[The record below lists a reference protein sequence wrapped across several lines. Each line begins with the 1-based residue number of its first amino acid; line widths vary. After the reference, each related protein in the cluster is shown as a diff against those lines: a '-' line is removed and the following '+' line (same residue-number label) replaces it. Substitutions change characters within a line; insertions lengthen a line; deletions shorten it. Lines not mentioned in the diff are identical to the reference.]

1 MPEVTEVQEADPSYM
16 EISTLR
22 FTLAQPGTSA
32 AAVQEAKGKL
42 SALVEK
48 HSMAPFY
55 KLVCEQ
61 LGWPVDAAKLAAMEK
76 VNAAELTSLSDKIKN
91 AEENEGESEIREAY
105 LARADFLMRTG
116 EKEKALEAYDETVTK
131 TVALGPKLDILLSQ
145 LRIGFFYD
153 DVHLLKAKITKAK
166 AMLEEGGDW
175 ERRTRLKVYEAVFL
189 LQIRDFKASAALLL
203 DSVATFT
210 AVELLTYNTFIFYT
224 VVAAMVA
231 LPRKELKAKV
241 IDAPEILQVLH
252 ELPHMPE
259 LLDGMYSCAYDKL
272 MRALVATIDLM
283 KADRYLTKHARFYFR
298 EVRVMAYTQFME
310 SYRTVSLVSM
320 AASFGV
326 SPAHMD
332 KELSGFI
339 SSGRLSCKLDAVAGV
354 VNSTR
359 PDAKSAQY
367 LATIKQGDFLL
378 NRVQKLSRVI
388 NLDI

>member
-1 MPEVTEVQEADPSYM
+1 MPEVTEVQEADPTYM

-42 SALVEK
+42 AALVEK

-61 LGWPVDAAKLAAMEK
+61 LGWPVDATKLAAMEK
-76 VNAAELTSLSDKIKN
+76 VNAIELTSLDDEIKH

-116 EKEKALEAYDETVTK
+116 EKEKALEAYDETVKK
-131 TVALGPKLDILLSQ
+131 TVALGPKLDIMLSQ
-145 LRIGFFYD
+145 LRIGFFFD
-153 DVHLLKAKITKAK
+153 DVHLLKAKIAKAK

-175 ERRTRLKVYEAVFL
+175 ERRNRLKVYEAVFL

-283 KADRYLTKHARFYFR
+283 KADRYLTKHARYYFR

-378 NRVQKLSRVI
+378 NCVQKLSRVI

>member
-1 MPEVTEVQEADPSYM
+1 
-16 EISTLR
+16 
-22 FTLAQPGTSA
+22 
-32 AAVQEAKGKL
+32 
-42 SALVEK
+42 
-48 HSMAPFY
+48 MAPFY
-55 KLVCEQ
+55 KLVCGQ
-61 LGWPVDAAKLAAMEK
+61 LGWPVDAAKLASMEA
-76 VNAAELTSLSDKIKN
+76 VNEVELTSLTDKIKN
-91 AEENEGESEIREAY
+91 AEENEGE
-105 LARADFLMRTG
+105 
-116 EKEKALEAYDETVTK
+116 KEKAIEAYDETVTK
-131 TVALGPKLDILLSQ
+131 TVALGPKLDIMLSQ
-145 LRIGFFYD
+145 LRIGFFFD
-153 DVHLLKAKITKAK
+153 DAQLLKAKITKAK

-175 ERRTRLKVYEAVFL
+175 ERRNRLKVYEAVFL

-210 AVELLTYNTFIFYT
+210 ATELLPYNTFIFYT
-224 VVAAMVA
+224 VVASMVA

-283 KADRYLTKHARFYFR
+283 KADRYLTKHARYYFR

-339 SSGRLSCKLDAVAGV
+339 S
-354 VNSTR
+354 
-359 PDAKSAQY
+359 P
-367 LATIKQGDFLL
+367 
-378 NRVQKLSRVI
+378 
-388 NLDI
+388 

>member
-1 MPEVTEVQEADPSYM
+1 
-16 EISTLR
+16 
-22 FTLAQPGTSA
+22 
-32 AAVQEAKGKL
+32 
-42 SALVEK
+42 
-48 HSMAPFY
+48 MAPFY

-76 VNAAELTSLSDKIKN
+76 VNATELTSLSDKIKN

-116 EKEKALEAYDETVTK
+116 EKEKALEAYDETATK
-131 TVALGPKLDILLSQ
+131 TVALGPKLDIMLSQ
-145 LRIGFFYD
+145 LRIGFLFD
-153 DVHLLKAKITKAK
+153 DAQLLKAKITKAK

-175 ERRTRLKVYEAVFL
+175 ERRNRLKVYEAVFL

-210 AVELLTYNTFIFYT
+210 ATELLPYNTFIFYT
-224 VVAAMVA
+224 VVASMVA

-272 MRALVATIDLM
+272 MRA
-283 KADRYLTKHARFYFR
+283 H
-298 EVRVMAYTQFME
+298 
-310 SYRTVSLVSM
+310 RTVSLPSM
-320 AASFGV
+320 ASSFGV

-378 NRVQKLSRVI
+378 NRVEKLSRVI
-388 NLDI
+388 NLDIGPRSHSDRRPRPLGVWCWLLVHGFGGAGRSHPPKKRNNCYRRSERASATFSQKK

>member
-1 MPEVTEVQEADPSYM
+1 
-16 EISTLR
+16 
-22 FTLAQPGTSA
+22 
-32 AAVQEAKGKL
+32 
-42 SALVEK
+42 
-48 HSMAPFY
+48 MAPFY
-55 KLVCEQ
+55 KLVCGQ
-61 LGWPVDAAKLAAMEK
+61 LGWPVDAAKLASMEA
-76 VNAAELTSLSDKIKN
+76 VNEVELTSLTDKIKN

-116 EKEKALEAYDETVTK
+116 EKEKA
-131 TVALGPKLDILLSQ
+131 
-145 LRIGFFYD
+145 
-153 DVHLLKAKITKAK
+153 
-166 AMLEEGGDW
+166 
-175 ERRTRLKVYEAVFL
+175 LKVYEAVFL

-283 KADRYLTKHARFYFR
+283 KADRYLTKHARYYFR

-310 SYRTVSLVSM
+310 SYRTVSLPSM
-320 AASFGV
+320 ASSFGV

>member
-1 MPEVTEVQEADPSYM
+1 MRRAATGSGATGSRCTRRSSSY
-16 EISTLR
+16 
-22 FTLAQPGTSA
+22 
-32 AAVQEAKGKL
+32 
-42 SALVEK
+42 
-48 HSMAPFY
+48 
-55 KLVCEQ
+55 
-61 LGWPVDAAKLAAMEK
+61 
-76 VNAAELTSLSDKIKN
+76 
-91 AEENEGESEIREAY
+91 
-105 LARADFLMRTG
+105 
-116 EKEKALEAYDETVTK
+116 
-131 TVALGPKLDILLSQ
+131 
-145 LRIGFFYD
+145 
-153 DVHLLKAKITKAK
+153 
-166 AMLEEGGDW
+166 
-175 ERRTRLKVYEAVFL
+175 
-189 LQIRDFKASAALLL
+189 IRDFKASAALLL

-210 AVELLTYNTFIFYT
+210 ATELLSYNTFIFYT

-259 LLDGMYSCAYDKL
+259 LLEGMYSSAYAKL

-283 KADRYLTKHARFYFR
+283 KADRYLTKHARYYFR

-310 SYRTVSLVSM
+310 SYRSVSLVSM

-339 SSGRLSCKLDAVAGV
+339 CSGRLSCKIDAVAGV

-367 LATIKQGDFLL
+367 LATIKQGDLLL
-378 NRVQKLSRVI
+378 NRVQKLTA
-388 NLDI
+388 

>member
-1 MPEVTEVQEADPSYM
+1 
-16 EISTLR
+16 
-22 FTLAQPGTSA
+22 
-32 AAVQEAKGKL
+32 
-42 SALVEK
+42 
-48 HSMAPFY
+48 MAPFY
-55 KLVCEQ
+55 KLVCGQ
-61 LGWPVDAAKLAAMEK
+61 LGWPVDAAKLASMEA
-76 VNAAELTSLSDKIKN
+76 VNEVELTSLTDKIKN
-91 AEENEGESEIREAY
+91 AEENEGE
-105 LARADFLMRTG
+105 
-116 EKEKALEAYDETVTK
+116 KEKAIEAYDETVTK
-131 TVALGPKLDILLSQ
+131 TVALGPKLDIMLSQ
-145 LRIGFFYD
+145 LRIGFFFD
-153 DVHLLKAKITKAK
+153 DAQL
-166 AMLEEGGDW
+166 LEEGGDW
-175 ERRTRLKVYEAVFL
+175 ERRNRLKVYEAVFL

-224 VVAAMVA
+224 VVASMVA

-259 LLDGMYSCAYDKL
+259 LLDGMYNCAYDKL

-283 KADRYLTKHARFYFR
+283 KADRYLTKHARYYFR